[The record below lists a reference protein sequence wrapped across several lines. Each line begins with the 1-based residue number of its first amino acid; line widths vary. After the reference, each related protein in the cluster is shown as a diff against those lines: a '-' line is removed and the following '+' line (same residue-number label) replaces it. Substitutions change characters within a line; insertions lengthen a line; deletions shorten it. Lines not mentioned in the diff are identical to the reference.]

1 MKIVHRMQCR
11 TSQICTCVASSSVI
25 ATITLIELFT
35 CQHIQIHANTYRYM
49 PTHTDTCQHVQIHAN
64 TCRYMPTRA
73 DTCQHVQIHANICT
87 FLQEH
92 LSHMRAYRIR
102 KYVQRYRNAKKI
114 KTMQRKIS

>member
-1 MKIVHRMQCR
+1 MKIVHHMQCR

-35 CQHIQIHANTYRYM
+35 CQHIQI
-49 PTHTDTCQHVQIHAN
+49 
-64 TCRYMPTRA
+64 
-73 DTCQHVQIHANICT
+73 CT

-92 LSHMRAYRIR
+92 LSHMRVYRIR
-102 KYVQRYRNAKKI
+102 KNVQRYRNAKKI